1 MPITYPLR
9 RHTLFSLLLTAVLL
23 ACAEAPKPPPEEA
36 YRQAVEEAKRGHNQ
50 EAKRLFEQVRDTD
63 TPVRLE
69 FLAAIGIADALYKD
83 RKYEEAAAEYSHLFD
98 IHSGDAIA
106 DY

>member
-1 MPITYPLR
+1 MPITHPLR
-9 RHTLFSLLLTAVLL
+9 RQALLSLLLTTALL
-23 ACAEAPKPPPEEA
+23 ACAETPKLPPEEA

-50 EAKRLFEQVRDTD
+50 EAKRLFEQVREAD

-83 RKYEEAAAEYSHLFD
+83 RKYEEAAAE
-98 IHSGDAIA
+98 
-106 DY
+106 